1 MVFMNKL
8 KGLLFDSVFELDS
21 GISVKWGRNTFIK
34 LECMMMTNRF
44 IRR

>member
-8 KGLLFDSVFELDS
+8 KDLLFGS

-34 LECMMMTNRF
+34 LECMMMTNQF
-44 IRR
+44 IRRQIIHK